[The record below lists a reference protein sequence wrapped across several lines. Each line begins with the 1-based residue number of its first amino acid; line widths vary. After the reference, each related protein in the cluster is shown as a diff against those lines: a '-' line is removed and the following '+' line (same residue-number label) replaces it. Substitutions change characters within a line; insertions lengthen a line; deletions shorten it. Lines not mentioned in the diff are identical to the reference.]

1 MTSPADLFTLSLLA
15 TGGLY
20 FSMFAYFN
28 GLLGTKRPNM
38 PILWN
43 SEPLLWYM
51 VFVLMIY
58 VVSQLAGADSSA
70 RGPGIW
76 YLTGTGNLLIIYI
89 YLISKFA
96 RHTLPQVLSWAVV
109 SLIAIAVLWVVG
121 SILFA
126 VAGGSDTSI
135 EYEDQLRTLLLLMT
149 VILSMNVFWCFLFA
163 FWTAFL
169 KHRRSEPASIE
180 RQTIQ
185 GKIVP
190 SANSPDFNLDPG
202 ASITLDFGSRH
213 IEDHGYK
220 ADLRVNRENSD
231 CEITVEVSNDSRS
244 WLACEVDEQIAT
256 DYDVPYMGSPW
267 RYVRITNS
275 SNRDV
280 QIGEVFDLD

>member
-1 MTSPADLFTLSLLA
+1 MNSPADLFTLSLLA

-28 GLLGTKRPNM
+28 GLLGTKRSNM

-58 VVSQLAGADSSA
+58 VVSQLAGTGTAT
-70 RGPGIW
+70 GPGNW
-76 YLTGTGNLLIIYI
+76 YLTGAGNLLIIYI
-89 YLISKFA
+89 YLIAKFA
-96 RHTLPQVLSWAVV
+96 RHTLPQILSWAVI
-109 SLIAIAVLWVVG
+109 SLITIAVLWVVG
-121 SILFA
+121 SIILA

-135 EYEDQLRTLLLLMT
+135 EYEDQLRTLLLLMS
-149 VILSMNVFWCFLFA
+149 VILSMNVFWCFLFS

-169 KHRRSEPASIE
+169 KHRRTEPASIE
-180 RQTIQ
+180 RHTIQ
-185 GKIVP
+185 GTIVP
-190 SANSPDFNLDPG
+190 SANSPEFNLAPA
-202 ASITLDFGSRH
+202 ASVTLDFGTRH

-220 ADLRVNRENSD
+220 ADLRVNRENTD
-231 CEITVEVSNDSRS
+231 LEITVEVSNDSQR
-244 WLACEVDEQIAT
+244 WLACEIDEQIAT

-275 SNRDV
+275 STQDV